1 MAIPLYLDIGCK
13 IYISAKFCRYLNVY
27 VLFEFE
33 YWPFFYLIALT

>member
-13 IYISAKFCRYLNVY
+13 IYISGNFCRYLNVY
-27 VLFEFE
+27 VFEFE